1 MKEQTQM
8 CIRATCGASRIGHG
22 SYVTKEG
29 VVSSISAQLGTRT
42 ASLLHFR
49 GAVEATESIGIA
61 PPGVVQD
68 TVCATLRSRRG
79 ECRPESSRGQATCRF
94 SLCNLSS
101 WHSD

>member
-1 MKEQTQM
+1 MKEQTQP

-68 TVCATLRSRRG
+68 TACATLW
-79 ECRPESSRGQATCRF
+79 QAGVENAALRVAEGR
-94 SLCNLSS
+94 LCAGFLFAT
-101 WHSD
+101 

>member
-1 MKEQTQM
+1 MKEQTQT

-68 TVCATLRSRRG
+68 SLLDPTQNAALRVAEGRLRAGFLFAT
-79 ECRPESSRGQATCRF
+79 
-94 SLCNLSS
+94 
-101 WHSD
+101 